1 MGSHCCVDVKLFCE
15 LAQSHL
21 ETCDLQGLVLS
32 VQSQWR
38 PSQIA
43 LLLGHEEVCVRRL
56 ATVTLGLL
64 GDPTTV
70 CSVSRALHDPD
81 PQVRELTEHALW
93 TLWFQLGDP
102 ISQDDF
108 VAGLDEAEL
117 QNLEA
122 AIAHFSRAIELDPT
136 FAEPYH
142 QRALA
147 HAALEHW
154 PQCLDDCRACL
165 SLMPQHF
172 SAVTT
177 VGHCYTQMGDLKSA
191 AEQYRLAMSINPRL
205 RSDLGPA
212 TARLESFLA
221 QQDQQQQQQQQSD
234 HTAAPEPAPG
244 DR

>member
-1 MGSHCCVDVKLFCE
+1 MASHCCVDVKRFCE
-15 LAQSHL
+15 VTQTHL
-21 ETCDLQGLVLS
+21 ETCDLQGLVMS

-43 LLLGHEEVCVRRL
+43 MLLGHEEVCVRRL

-64 GDPTTV
+64 GDPATV
-70 CSVSRALHDPD
+70 CSLARALHDPD
-81 PQVRELTEHALW
+81 AQVRELTEHALW

-102 ISQDDF
+102 ASQDDF

-117 QNLEA
+117 QNLQA
-122 AIAHFSRAIELDPT
+122 AIAHFTRAIELDPT

-147 HAALEHW
+147 YAALEQW

-177 VGHCYTQMGDLKSA
+177 VGHCFTQLGDLRAA
-191 AEQYRLAMSINPRL
+191 AEQYRLAMSMNPRL
-205 RSDLGPA
+205 RCDLGPV
-212 TARLESFLA
+212 TAKLESFLA
-221 QQDQQQQQQQQSD
+221 QQQQPTD
-234 HTAAPEPAPG
+234 DTAAAAHPEPAPG